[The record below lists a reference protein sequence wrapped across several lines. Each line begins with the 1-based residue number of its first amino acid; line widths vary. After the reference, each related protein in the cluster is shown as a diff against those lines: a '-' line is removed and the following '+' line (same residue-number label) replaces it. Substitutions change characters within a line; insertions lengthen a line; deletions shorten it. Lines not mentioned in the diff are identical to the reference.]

1 MPVFEAVAPLTRAQ
15 KRRRRIGASVI
26 VVAGLGF
33 AVWAAIDCAH
43 IAFGYV
49 ASYSF
54 AMVLMLSCASAFV
67 GLMLMIYWRTRST
80 GAALLSTGIATYLVF
95 LGCIG
100 VLKKF
105 DRVAWMH
112 EPPAQAMGPDQQAS
126 LVIYYRPATTQ
137 QQINDFVEHK
147 LEGYPSKVHDGTD
160 FPEFVNE
167 YLGLIPSQ
175 ANGFDGSALT
185 FRPGARGIAV
195 DSFVSMVQ
203 SDPRVARTF
212 RDTPPA
218 AIHLPKAEQAPLS
231 PTRTI
236 R

>member
-1 MPVFEAVAPLTRAQ
+1 MPVFEAAAPKTRAQ
-15 KRRRRIGASVI
+15 KRRRWVGASVI
-26 VVAGLGF
+26 MAAGLGF
-33 AVWAAIDCAH
+33 SIWAAIDCAH

-54 AMVLMLSCASAFV
+54 VTVLMLSCASAFI
-67 GLMLMIYWRTRST
+67 GILLMIYWRTSST
-80 GAALLSTGIATYLVF
+80 GLALLSTGIAMYLVF
-95 LGCIG
+95 LGCIR

-112 EPPAQAMGPDQQAS
+112 EPPARAMGPDQQAS
-126 LVIYYRPATTQ
+126 LIIYYRPGTTQ

-147 LEGYPSKVHDGTD
+147 LEGYPSKVHEGTGL
-160 FPEFVNE
+160 PGFVNG
-167 YLGLIPSQ
+167 YLGLSPSQ
-175 ANGFDGSALT
+175 ANGFDGGALT
-185 FRPGARGIAV
+185 FRPGAHGVAV
-195 DSFVSMVQ
+195 DSFVRIAQ
-203 SDPRVARTF
+203 SDPHVERTF

-218 AIHLPKAEQAPLS
+218 AIHLPKVEQAPLS